1 MKITKC
7 AWLMIFLQSA
17 LINCLPVE
25 AATVWS
31 GYEFSFSK
39 PDGVD
44 SLLPE
49 WQDEITSAVVITR
62 VNSGGGL
69 VNALEEVVDDEL
81 VFDRLVSPV
90 GTLWAYP
97 FNNNPGA
104 TIAASNWSNLAFHP
118 WATAFGGNGNGGP
131 PGVIGLP
138 SVMYSVA
145 DDLYIDVRLTGWTV
159 RTGGGFSYERA
170 LAPTLL
176 GDFNSDTF
184 VNGLD
189 FLIWQRGE
197 SPTPFNA
204 VDLADWQ
211 ANYGTGGLVAASTA
225 VPEPGTIALLMVG
238 LLVSF
243 RRGCYAR

>member
-1 MKITKC
+1 MRITKC
-7 AWLMIFLQSA
+7 ACLLILWQNA

-31 GYEFSFSK
+31 GYDFSFSK

-49 WQDEITSAVVITR
+49 WQDEITSAVALTR

-69 VNALEEVVDDEL
+69 VNAVEEFVENEL
-81 VFDRLVSPV
+81 VFDRLVSPI

-104 TIAASNWSNLAFHP
+104 NIAASNWSNLAFHP
-118 WATAFGGNGNGGP
+118 WVTAFGGNGSGGP

-138 SVMYSVA
+138 SVMYSVE

-170 LAPTLL
+170 MAPIL
-176 GDFNSDTF
+176 GDFDF
-184 VNGLD
+184 DGDVDGRD
-189 FLIWQRGE
+189 FLAWQRGE
-197 SPTPFNA
+197 SPTPFSA
-204 VDLADWQ
+204 GDLAAWQ
-211 ANYGTGGLVAASTA
+211 AEYNGGGPLTAASVA
-225 VPEPGTIALLMVG
+225 VPEPSTLLIG
-238 LLVSF
+238 LVCSTCFFL
-243 RRGCYAR
+243 RLYR